1 MGNSMKKSNPVA
13 RQQVA
18 RELTP
23 EQKQEAI
30 KRFFTQKRESF
41 TTGILFNLCKALGR
55 EIFYDKKSDDSRNVH
70 LDMVDT
76 AVAMADHLLEK
87 LYPLKEESETVE
99 AE

>member
-23 EQKQEAI
+23 EQRKEAMV
-30 KRFFTQKRESF
+30 RFFTQKRESF
-41 TTGILFNLCKALGR
+41 ATGILFNLCQ
-55 EIFYDKKSDDSRNVH
+55 NP
-70 LDMVDT
+70 
-76 AVAMADHLLEK
+76 AMADSDPMVAVDHAVEMADYLIEK
-87 LYPLKEESETVE
+87 LYPLKEESETIK

>member
-23 EQKQEAI
+23 EQKQEAMI
-30 KRFFTQKRESF
+30 RFFTQKRESF
-41 TTGILFNLCKALGR
+41 TTGILFNMCQSLGNLPT
-55 EIFYDKKSDDSRNVH
+55 EAECHAV
-70 LDMVDT
+70 VDR
-76 AVAMADHLLEK
+76 AVAMADHLIEK
-87 LYPLKEESETVE
+87 LYPLKEESETIK

>member
-1 MGNSMKKSNPVA
+1 MNKSMKQSNPVA

-23 EQKQEAI
+23 EQKQEAMV
-30 KRFFTQKRESF
+30 RFFTQKRESF
-41 TTGILFNLCKALGR
+41 TTGILFNLCHGVGGGTVPTEAESLAL
-55 EIFYDKKSDDSRNVH
+55 
-70 LDMVDT
+70 VDR

-87 LYPLKEESETVE
+87 LYPLKEESETIK

>member
-1 MGNSMKKSNPVA
+1 MNKSMKKSNPVA

-23 EQKQEAI
+23 EQKQEAMV
-30 KRFFTQKRESF
+30 RFFTQKRESF
-41 TTGILFNLCKALGR
+41 TTGILFNLCQNPVMGDADPK
-55 EIFYDKKSDDSRNVH
+55 VV
-70 LDMVDT
+70 VDH
-76 AVAMADHLLEK
+76 AVEMADYLMEK